1 MPLKMGWQEALVV
14 GRTQPRARLLNAVP
28 NLFETRA
35 HLAWLQITTTDWKSE
50 MHCLKMLT
58 FQDFQDEH
66 ISCAL
71 QLEKSRHNRNEY
83 CQSPFE
89 DESHKAPKVTPHWH
103 FQDLPPFC

>member
-14 GRTQPRARLLNAVP
+14 GRTQPGARLLNAVP

-35 HLAWLQITTTDWKSE
+35 HLAWLQIATILQTDWKSE

-66 ISCAL
+66 ISRAL
-71 QLEKSRHNRNEY
+71 QLEKSCHNRR
-83 CQSPFE
+83 
-89 DESHKAPKVTPHWH
+89 
-103 FQDLPPFC
+103 